1 MSNERERGRGV
12 RIIAKRR
19 LMDLATAHGDCVDQV
34 TAWYNIAR
42 KAEWR
47 SLSDVRQTFRH
58 ADVVG
63 DKTVFNVKGNAYRL
77 IVHIHYEAG
86 IIYIKDLLTHAEYD
100 KGAWKS

>member
-1 MSNERERGRGV
+1 V